1 MYGPKPVPT
10 SPYLRFTIC
19 KTLKLGEGFPDSGLT
34 DRPGPSCNFPE
45 GVLFPREA
53 FAAMPTTAILEDLID
68 ALEEQSDS
76 LLAYLDR
83 DTGEVILISEE
94 SLSLAEEEPEEIAS
108 LPDWQKEEVELAV
121 QIQSTDRYLALPDQ
135 FDVNEWEIMRE
146 FSEEAKPDD
155 IRAALL
161 RVIRGDHAFRRF
173 KDQIATHNMWDP
185 WNRFRRHAFE
195 EIVRDWCEENAINLT
210 VRQKQSA
217 QHEG

>member
-1 MYGPKPVPT
+1 
-10 SPYLRFTIC
+10 
-19 KTLKLGEGFPDSGLT
+19 
-34 DRPGPSCNFPE
+34 
-45 GVLFPREA
+45 
-53 FAAMPTTAILEDLID
+53 MPTTAILEDLID